1 MSEQQRNPHTT
12 GHEKTGGSQAI
23 IAFLT
28 IVAGTVLGLAG
39 IDLVLP
45 SVPAM
50 QGIFNTSIANAQL
63 VLATYVAGMSVGL
76 LMFGALAGHFGR
88 RRLFIASLAVYG
100 VLSLLAVTTDNI
112 HVLNVIR
119 FFQGAAASGGAV
131 LAPGLLRALF
141 SEIGAIRA
149 VSAMGSIESLVPGL
163 APIAGAWLYAEY
175 GWKASFEITGT
186 AVLAICALVVLVP
199 SLLPHI
205 GQKSAGSSASY
216 WRVMKNPA
224 FIRYGLSHALVLG
237 GLLVFVFSTPAVV
250 VETMDGTIE
259 DFIRMQFVGVC
270 LFIVSANLNGSLV
283 KRFGNEKVIMAGTV
297 IATLGSVLLFG
308 YALFGPNNPYHLVYM
323 FWVLNLGHGIRSG
336 PGFVRALQTTHGED
350 DKCSA
355 LMILATMLIG
365 ALGTAVVGPFIT
377 FGLIGPT
384 LALVL
389 IVVPALVLMYALPPF
404 REGKQPSVR
413 G

>member
-1 MSEQQRNPHTT
+1 MREQHTNPQQTDSH
-12 GHEKTGGSQAI
+12 KAAGSQAM
-23 IAFLT
+23 IAFFT
-28 IVAGTVLGLAG
+28 IIAGTVLGLAG

-50 QGIFNTSIANAQL
+50 PAIFGTDIANAQL

-88 RRLFIASLAVYG
+88 RRLFIASLLAFG
-100 VLSLLAVTTDNI
+100 VLSLLAVMTDNI
-112 HVLNVIR
+112 HVLNIIR

-131 LAPGLLRALF
+131 LAPGLIRALF
-141 SEIGAIRA
+141 SELGAIRA

-163 APIAGAWLYAEY
+163 APIAGAWLFAEY

-186 AVLAICALVVLVP
+186 AVLAICALVILIP

-205 GQKSAGSSASY
+205 GQKRSGSSASY
-216 WRVMKNPA
+216 WRVMKNKS

-270 LFIVSANLNGSLV
+270 LFIVSANINGSLV
-283 KRFGNEKVIMAGTV
+283 KRFGNEKVIMAGTI
-297 IATLGSVLLFG
+297 IATLGSTVLFA

-350 DKCSA
+350 DKGSA
-355 LMILATMLIG
+355 LMILATMLTG
-365 ALGTAVVGPFIT
+365 AVGTAIVGPFIQ
-377 FGLIGPT
+377 FGLVGPT

-389 IVVPALVLMYALPPF
+389 IVVPALLLMYIFPPF
-404 REGKQPSVR
+404 TEGDQPSER